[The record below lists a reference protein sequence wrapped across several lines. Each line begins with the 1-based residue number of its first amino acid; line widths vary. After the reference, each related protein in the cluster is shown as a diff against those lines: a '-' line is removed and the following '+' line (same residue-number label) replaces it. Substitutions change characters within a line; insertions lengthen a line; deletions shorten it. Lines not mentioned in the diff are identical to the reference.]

1 MSGIIEAGSEL
12 DSESGVQGELQ
23 GVRNDPIEQSESE
36 SPNFNG
42 LTSPKLLVIVL
53 TEIEILLERRSREVE
68 RSSSKEKVKNTP
80 KYPRT
85 SFSMEPV
92 TTPKLRPKRVPMT
105 LACWPMPSSSGKI
118 LAMREAMAVR
128 AIPQPHP
135 SMKRV
140 STDKNGKRKCWS
152 SGIKYSTP

>member
-42 LTSPKLLVIVL
+42 LTSRKVLVIVL
-53 TEIEILLERRSREVE
+53 VEIKVLLED
-68 RSSSKEKVKNTP
+68 
-80 KYPRT
+80 
-85 SFSMEPV
+85 M
-92 TTPKLRPKRVPMT
+92 
-105 LACWPMPSSSGKI
+105 
-118 LAMREAMAVR
+118 R